1 MVGLVT
7 VTGLVYLSQGAEDEQ
22 DSWMSRTVL
31 TLTSP
36 VQWLVT
42 TTTQGVSDTW
52 NNYVSLVG
60 TAAENKELLKELERL
75 RLENQE
81 LRALRSK
88 PAHSAT
94 L

>member
-42 TTTQGVSDTW
+42 TTTQTISDTW
-52 NNYVSLVG
+52 NNYISLVG

-81 LRALRSK
+81 LRWF
-88 PAHSAT
+88 
-94 L
+94 